1 MSDYRQHSEQ
11 PAAQCPEM
19 APSPRESVMNTPP
32 RSTSHASVSP
42 SLSKDAT
49 PPRLSAIPALSLCP
63 ASGSGTPTAL
73 CRDAK
78 SSSPPPNL
86 SAAPSR
92 HSLSPVRV
100 QGFRSEMPPA
110 GPESVS
116 PGKVSTHPS
125 ATAPGL
131 PLPPSAL
138 LSASLQRS
146 KPPMMTTQHD
156 KPAVPTLLSPG
167 SSAAL
172 KPSSGG
178 ADAAVASVSP
188 LGSRPH
194 GSKSTYTPP
203 AVSTHLSASLAA
215 SLPTVAVTSAA
226 PESPTAQPSPTLPL
240 PTTQA
245 SRTAPVSTPHNFLSA
260 PLTSRAS
267 SGALQSSNTEQSC
280 PNSVVPQALRISS
293 PEQEPHQ
300 VSQTSVCFEQI
311 QAESVRKSPH
321 FHRVEHSTDDESF
334 NSSSQYEG
342 YSSFA
347 TPSRIGVS
355 SFLENSSLMH
365 DGSSC
370 ADKSTDSANSF
381 LGTRQTSP
389 HDRSSHTE
397 AGASTDMDTTRGSV
411 CSLEASR
418 SNTLDSTKEGG
429 MSETQRTVD
438 SLDSTGRSTLES
450 SLNNSS
456 QVQDS
461 SVASADDS
469 RSHSFVSPQQS
480 QKGKKSNNNG
490 IRKTSLIILEGSRF
504 QLLCSSPF

>member
-1 MSDYRQHSEQ
+1 
-11 PAAQCPEM
+11 
-19 APSPRESVMNTPP
+19 MNTPP
-32 RSTSHASVSP
+32 RSTPHASVSP

-49 PPRLSAIPALSLCP
+49 PPRVSAIPALSLCP
-63 ASGSGTPTAL
+63 APGSGTPAAL

-92 HSLSPVRV
+92 HSSSPVRV
-100 QGFRSEMPPA
+100 QGFRSELPPA

-131 PLPPSAL
+131 PLPPSPL

-146 KPPMMTTQHD
+146 KPQLTTTQHD
-156 KPAVPTLLSPG
+156 KPAVPNLLSPG

-172 KPSSGG
+172 KASSAG

-194 GSKSTYTPP
+194 ESQSTYTPP

-245 SRTAPVSTPHNFLSA
+245 SRTAPVSTPHSFLSA
-260 PLTSRAS
+260 PLASSAS
-267 SGALQSSNTEQSC
+267 SGSNAEQSC
-280 PNSVVPQALRISS
+280 PNSVVPRALRIPS
-293 PEQEPHQ
+293 PEQEPRKA
-300 VSQTSVCFEQI
+300 SQTSVSFEQI
-311 QAESVRKSPH
+311 QAEGGVSPAPPYPVLDHTPVRKAPH
-321 FHRVEHSTDDESF
+321 FHRVEHSTDEESF

-347 TPSRIGVS
+347 TPSRIDVS
-355 SFLENSSLMH
+355 SILENSSLMH

-370 ADKSTDSANSF
+370 ADKSTDSDNSF
-381 LGTRQTSP
+381 LGTRRTSP
-389 HDRSSHTE
+389 RDRSSHTE
-397 AGASTDMDTTRGSV
+397 AGASTDVDTTRGSV

-418 SNTLDSTKEGG
+418 SNTLDSSKEGG
-429 MSETQRTVD
+429 MSETQRTLD
-438 SLDSTGRSTLES
+438 SLDSTGRSRNLLES
-450 SLNNSS
+450 SLNSS

-461 SVASADDS
+461 SVASADVS
-469 RSHSFVSPQQS
+469 RSHSFMSPQQS
-480 QKGKKSNNNG
+480 QKGKN
-490 IRKTSLIILEGSRF
+490 LIITESEKLV
-504 QLLCSSPF
+504 

>member
-1 MSDYRQHSEQ
+1 
-11 PAAQCPEM
+11 
-19 APSPRESVMNTPP
+19 MNTPP
-32 RSTSHASVSP
+32 RSASRASASP

-49 PPRLSAIPALSLCP
+49 PPRVSAIPALSLCP

-73 CRDAK
+73 CRDPK

-92 HSLSPVRV
+92 HSSSPVRV
-100 QGFRSEMPPA
+100 QGFRSELPPA

-116 PGKVSTHPS
+116 PGKVSTHPP

-138 LSASLQRS
+138 SSASLQRS
-146 KPPMMTTQHD
+146 NPPLMTTQHD
-156 KPAVPTLLSPG
+156 KPAVPNLFSPG
-167 SSAAL
+167 SSA
-172 KPSSGG
+172 G
-178 ADAAVASVSP
+178 ADAAVASGSP

-194 GSKSTYTPP
+194 ESRSSYTPP
-203 AVSTHLSASLAA
+203 AVSTHLSAPLAA

-245 SRTAPVSTPHNFLSA
+245 SRTAPVSTPHSFLSA
-260 PLTSRAS
+260 PLTSSAP
-267 SGALQSSNTEQSC
+267 SGSNAEQSC

-293 PEQEPHQ
+293 PEQEPHK
-300 VSQTSVCFEQI
+300 VSQTSAAFEQI
-311 QAESVRKSPH
+311 QAEGAVSPASQYPGLDHTPVRRPPH

-347 TPSRIGVS
+347 TPSRMDVS
-355 SFLENSSLMH
+355 SILENSSLMH

-370 ADKSTDSANSF
+370 ADKSTDSDSSF

-389 HDRSSHTE
+389 HDRTSHTE

-411 CSLEASR
+411 CSMEASR
-418 SNTLDSTKEGG
+418 NNTLDSTKEGG
-429 MSETQRTVD
+429 MSETPRTVD
-438 SLDSTGRSTLES
+438 SWDSTGRSVLES

-456 QVQDS
+456 QVQES
-461 SVASADDS
+461 SVASADVS

-480 QKGKKSNNNG
+480 QKGKN
-490 IRKTSLIILEGSRF
+490 LIMESEKLV
-504 QLLCSSPF
+504 

>member
-1 MSDYRQHSEQ
+1 
-11 PAAQCPEM
+11 
-19 APSPRESVMNTPP
+19 MNTPP
-32 RSTSHASVSP
+32 RSTPHASP

-49 PPRLSAIPALSLCP
+49 PPCVSTIPALSLCP
-63 ASGSGTPTAL
+63 ASGPGTPAGL

-92 HSLSPVRV
+92 HSSSPVRS
-100 QGFRSEMPPA
+100 QGFRPEMPPA

-116 PGKVSTHPS
+116 PGKVSTHPP
-125 ATAPGL
+125 AAAPGL

-146 KPPMMTTQHD
+146 KPHLMTTQHD
-156 KPAVPTLLSPG
+156 KPAVPNLFSPG

-172 KPSSGG
+172 NPSS
-178 ADAAVASVSP
+178 DAAVASVSP

-194 GSKSTYTPP
+194 ESKSSYTPP

-245 SRTAPVSTPHNFLSA
+245 SRTAPVSTAHNFLSA
-260 PLTSRAS
+260 PLTPSAP
-267 SGALQSSNTEQSC
+267 SGALQGSNAEQSC

-293 PEQEPHQ
+293 PEQEPHK
-300 VSQTSVCFEQI
+300 VPQTSVAFEQT
-311 QAESVRKSPH
+311 QAESGASPAAPYPGLDHAPVRRSPH

-334 NSSSQYEG
+334 NCSSQYEG

-347 TPSRIGVS
+347 TPSRIDVS
-355 SFLENSSLMH
+355 SILENSSLMH

-370 ADKSTDSANSF
+370 ADKSTDSDGSF

-389 HDRSSHTE
+389 HDRTSHTE

-418 SNTLDSTKEGG
+418 SITLDSTKEGG
-429 MSETQRTVD
+429 MSEAQRTVD
-438 SLDSTGRSTLES
+438 SWDSTGRSLLES

-461 SVASADDS
+461 SVASADVS
-469 RSHSFVSPQQS
+469 RSPSFVSPQQS
-480 QKGKKSNNNG
+480 QKGKK
-490 IRKTSLIILEGSRF
+490 KKLITESETLV
-504 QLLCSSPF
+504 